1 MDKEMPQPPNK
12 ANNGFSKL
20 GTGLSRKPDNS
31 GFWERDGFACDE
43 LHGYAVYGG
52 GQELADQ
59 PVIAFTCPMRPYELI
74 RSSYLYRLIPG
85 TLALWGALT
94 PKITGGGSC
103 PFFEG
108 LPEIC
113 SV

>member
-52 GQELADQ
+52 AG
-59 PVIAFTCPMRPYELI
+59 I
-74 RSSYLYRLIPG
+74 G
-85 TLALWGALT
+85 
-94 PKITGGGSC
+94 
-103 PFFEG
+103 
-108 LPEIC
+108 
-113 SV
+113 